1 MIKPLTQ
8 HNKCSATIRRFSVAF
23 ASLIVCLGV
32 VALATAAT
40 SVVESSEYAVKA
52 AFLFKFGTY
61 VEWPPDTFE
70 TPKTPLV
77 IGIVGDDPF
86 DGTLDN
92 MAENHRVEGRPVEV
106 VRDQQ
111 IDKIKNEQILFIS
124 QSEKEKMAQIVS
136 SLQGKK
142 ILTVS
147 EFDDPNIIIQF
158 VIENDKVRFDINLDQ
173 ANLVGI
179 KLSSKLL
186 SVARTVKRK

>member
-1 MIKPLTQ
+1 MTKLLTQ
-8 HNKCSATIRRFSVAF
+8 HNNRIAAIRRFSVAL
-23 ASLIVCLGV
+23 ASVITCLGV
-32 VALATAAT
+32 VAFATAAP
-40 SVVESSEYAVKA
+40 SAVEPSEYAIKA
-52 AFLFKFGTY
+52 AFLFKFGAY
-61 VEWPPDTFE
+61 IEWPSDTFE

-92 MAENHRVEGRPVEV
+92 IVAGHTIDGRPVEI

-124 QSEKEKMAQIVS
+124 QSEKEKMAPIVS
-136 SLQGKK
+136 NLQGKK

-147 EFDDPNIIIQF
+147 EFNDPNIIIQF
-158 VIENDKVRFDINLDQ
+158 VIENEKVRFDINLDQ
-173 ANLVGI
+173 ANSAGI